1 MGKSASSKKQKAKS
15 PEPVR
20 DPPRE
25 SSKSPLLLTPLISVA
40 VGIVCFFGG
49 MYYGRQEFSGPVSDN
64 LYTVYVKSGKTHHL
78 THVLTTLQEAE
89 YTRVEFNQTM
99 NWKLMWA
106 HDYPFVAL
114 KDKMMN
120 LRHGQR
126 VNKFP
131 GTGYIT
137 NKVYLAT
144 SNIAN
149 VPPAFQIP
157 KDKHKA
163 LAFAKEFPEKMF
175 VIKNNDHRGVR
186 VDKVENMNLD
196 DAGVFVQEFVHNPL
210 LVDGYK
216 FDVGLYVVLTSVD
229 PLRLYVYDEDI
240 LVRFCSEKYHPFD
253 SSKTK
258 QYVVFDDYLPSW
270 ELPSLAP
277 YLENESTFQEAIK
290 SYMRSLNK
298 DPEEM
303 WRQMHRTILDVYTR
317 NEDNFIH
324 TVNQFPH
331 KESSYFEMVRFDFV
345 LDENLNVYLME
356 VNMSPNLSSVHFPR
370 NAKLY
375 LKVVHGLEV
384 TNIGAWIDESSRSP
398 EQVRREAWPL

>member
-1 MGKSASSKKQKAKS
+1 
-15 PEPVR
+15 
-20 DPPRE
+20 
-25 SSKSPLLLTPLISVA
+25 
-40 VGIVCFFGG
+40 
-49 MYYGRQEFSGPVSDN
+49 
-64 LYTVYVKSGKTHHL
+64 
-78 THVLTTLQEAE
+78 
-89 YTRVEFNQTM
+89 
-99 NWKLMWA
+99 
-106 HDYPFVAL
+106 
-114 KDKMMN
+114 
-120 LRHGQR
+120 
-126 VNKFP
+126 
-131 GTGYIT
+131 
-137 NKVYLAT
+137 
-144 SNIAN
+144 
-149 VPPAFQIP
+149 
-157 KDKHKA
+157 
-163 LAFAKEFPEKMF
+163 
-175 VIKNNDHRGVR
+175 
-186 VDKVENMNLD
+186 MNLD

>member
-186 VDKVENMNLD
+186 E
-196 DAGVFVQEFVHNPL
+196 
-210 LVDGYK
+210 
-216 FDVGLYVVLTSVD
+216 
-229 PLRLYVYDEDI
+229 
-240 LVRFCSEKYHPFD
+240 
-253 SSKTK
+253 
-258 QYVVFDDYLPSW
+258 W
-270 ELPSLAP
+270 
-277 YLENESTFQEAIK
+277 
-290 SYMRSLNK
+290 
-298 DPEEM
+298 
-303 WRQMHRTILDVYTR
+303 TR
-317 NEDNFIH
+317 WKI
-324 TVNQFPH
+324 
-331 KESSYFEMVRFDFV
+331 
-345 LDENLNVYLME
+345 
-356 VNMSPNLSSVHFPR
+356 
-370 NAKLY
+370 
-375 LKVVHGLEV
+375 
-384 TNIGAWIDESSRSP
+384 
-398 EQVRREAWPL
+398 